1 MPKKKFIGTGV
12 AIVTPFRKDD
22 SIDFNSLANLIE
34 HLISNDV
41 DYLVVLGTTGET
53 PALSQDE
60 KEAMMNFVVEA
71 VNKRVPVVV
80 GIGGNNTQDVIN
92 CINRTDFAGIDAIL
106 SVAPYYNKP
115 NQKGL
120 YTHYQTISS
129 FSPVPVIIYNVPG
142 RTGCNISAE
151 TTLRLAHDF
160 NRQFIGIKEA
170 SGNLAQIMQIIRDKP
185 DDFLVISG
193 DDAITLPMIS
203 VGASGVISVVANA
216 FPKLLSDMVRFA
228 LAKKYD
234 EARTIHYQLL
244 EITENLFVEGNPAGI
259 KATLNI
265 LGLTQNHVRLPLT
278 TVSKPTYNRLS
289 ELIKGL
295 KSGG

>member
-41 DYLVVLGTTGET
+41 DYIVVLGTTGET
-53 PALSQDE
+53 PSLSKDE
-60 KEAMMNFVVEA
+60 KEAVTNFVVEA
-71 VNKRVPVVV
+71 VNKRVPIVV
-80 GIGGNNTQDVIN
+80 GIGGNNTQDVIS
-92 CINRTDFAGIDAIL
+92 CIKRTDFTGIDAIL

-120 YTHYQTISS
+120 YIHYQTISS

-142 RTGCNISAE
+142 RTGCNISAD

-170 SGNLAQIMQIIRDKP
+170 SGNFAQIMQIIRDKP

-193 DDAITLPMIS
+193 DDAITLPMIG
-203 VGASGVISVVANA
+203 VGASGVISVIANA
-216 FPKLLSDMVRFA
+216 FPKLFSDMVRFA

-234 EARTIHYQLL
+234 EARKIHYQLL

-278 TVSKPTYNRLS
+278 TVSKPVFNRLS
-289 ELIKGL
+289 ELVKGL
-295 KSGG
+295 ESVG